1 MTTLSNANG
10 AYFSRAHCPMK
21 RNMTA
26 TLGATHSSYSEISLV
41 YRGDSWSVGKKYVW
55 GQ

>member
-26 TLGATHSSYSEISLV
+26 TLGATHSFILKFPLYTEVIARV
-41 YRGDSWSVGKKYVW
+41 
-55 GQ
+55 